1 MKKTIFIATV
11 LAATTLLAAGLVV
24 FPSSVQEA
32 QANPCSVNEQ
42 GGGGDEFSE
51 TNTHCDFE
59 GIGSLDVIEIGGP
72 GMDLGV
78 AVPEQ

>member
-1 MKKTIFIATV
+1 MNKTVIIATV
-11 LAATTLLAAGLVV
+11 LAATTLLTAGLVV

-42 GGGGDEFSE
+42 GGGGDSDSE

-59 GIGSLDVIEIGGP
+59 GIGSLEIFEIP
-72 GMDLGV
+72 
-78 AVPEQ
+78 